1 MKKII
6 AFALGTA
13 ALVAGAIGIQAF
25 ATSSPDE
32 SKQPPAA
39 TQTTPADGTP
49 KPGDTDRPGYTEDH
63 TGKPGETK

>member
-13 ALVAGAIGIQAF
+13 ALVAGAIGVQSF
-25 ATSSPDE
+25 AATPSEED
-32 SKQPPAA
+32 KRPPA
-39 TQTTPADGTP
+39 TTSTPAP